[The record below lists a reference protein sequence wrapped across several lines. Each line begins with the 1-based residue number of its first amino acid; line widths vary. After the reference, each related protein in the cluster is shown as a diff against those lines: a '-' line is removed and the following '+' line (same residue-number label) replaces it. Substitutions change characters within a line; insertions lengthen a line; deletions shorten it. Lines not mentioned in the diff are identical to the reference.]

1 MEGRRADTDH
11 PPDHRS
17 DDDNGRYVCNMLDGT
32 AAGASHPP
40 VPCPALP
47 EPALPEPRPARETAI
62 RPPPAIASA
71 AIDATDACRHEL
83 PGTGPGELRVGLDA
97 RRVPLAPRRGG
108 QIAHCWRFL
117 WRNAM
122 RSIPAR

>member
-32 AAGASHPP
+32 AAGASHLP

-47 EPALPEPRPARETAI
+47 EPRPARA
-62 RPPPAIASA
+62 RP
-71 AIDATDACRHEL
+71 RFGR
-83 PGTGPGELRVGLDA
+83 PGDR
-97 RRVPLAPRRGG
+97 
-108 QIAHCWRFL
+108 
-117 WRNAM
+117 
-122 RSIPAR
+122 